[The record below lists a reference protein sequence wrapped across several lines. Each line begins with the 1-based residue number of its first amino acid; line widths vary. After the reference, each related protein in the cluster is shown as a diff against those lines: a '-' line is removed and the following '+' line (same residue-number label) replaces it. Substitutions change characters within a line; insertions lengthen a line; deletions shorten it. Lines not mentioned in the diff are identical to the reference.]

1 MQKRFQNAKKHI
13 IYMNERDDRTMGEMT
28 LKQKIGQMIVAG
40 FPAGELSKEIIGL
53 VREYKVGNV
62 ILFSHNIKCKDQ
74 LKALCDSIQKL
85 VKEETGEYA
94 FITIDQEGGVVRRL
108 PEGSVNI
115 PGAMALA
122 QTGNK
127 ENAYEAALL
136 TGQELRKLGINFN
149 LAPVLDI
156 NNNPDNPVIGVRS
169 FGPDS
174 AVVTQYGCEM
184 VKGYLDS
191 GIMCSVKH
199 FPGHGDTAVD
209 SHLSLPC
216 IRKSYEELEQEE
228 LIPFKEAFRYGATAV
243 TLAHI
248 LFPKIEKE
256 NLPVT
261 MSETMI
267 QGILRNRLGFQGLVI
282 SDCLE
287 MNAIKDYFG
296 TALGAKKA
304 IMAGVDLIFIS
315 HTAGLAAEAAR
326 EIEKAVESGEIP
338 MSRIDDAVERI
349 LTYKKR
355 YGSPNGDTGK
365 KSQKDP
371 QEFVKSLFR
380 DSVRFTNR
388 ERKYCHLLGENP
400 VFLSSFAYRSTL
412 ASSSVIDDLLFAAFM
427 QERFGGDAYS
437 FSIDPDSGE
446 INEILEK
453 VKRKGYTNLVIGTYN
468 GHLNRGQS
476 ALAKELEKLR
486 IPMVMAAF
494 RNPYDLDEVGDGVDK
509 IAAYEYSRQSFEAM
523 VPLLKQF
530 GCKRGNSMELH
541 MTL

>member
-1 MQKRFQNAKKHI
+1 
-13 IYMNERDDRTMGEMT
+13 MGEMT

-40 FPAGELSKEIIGL
+40 FPSGELSEDMIRL

-62 ILFSHNIKCKDQ
+62 ILFSHNIESRNQ
-74 LKALCDSIQKL
+74 LKGLCDSIQKL

-108 PEGSVNI
+108 PEGSVSI

-122 QTGNK
+122 QTGDK

-136 TGQELRKLGINFN
+136 TGQELRELGINFN

-169 FGPDS
+169 FGPDK
-174 AVVTQYGCEM
+174 AVVTEFGCEM

-191 GIMCSVKH
+191 KIMCSVKH

-228 LIPFKEAFRYGATAV
+228 LIPFKEAFRRGATAV

-248 LFPKIEKE
+248 LFPRIEKE

-267 QGILRNRLGFQGLVI
+267 QGILRKRLGFQGLVI

-287 MNAIKDYFG
+287 MNAIKEYFG
-296 TALGAKKA
+296 TASGARKA

-326 EIEKAVESGEIP
+326 EIEQAVESGEIP
-338 MSRIDDAVERI
+338 ISRIDDAVERI
-349 LTYKKR
+349 LSYKKR
-355 YGSPNGDTGK
+355 YAAPDADVGK
-365 KSQKDP
+365 KSLKEP
-371 QEFVKSLFR
+371 GEFVKSLFR
-380 DSVRFTNR
+380 CSIRFTDR
-388 ERKYCHLLGENP
+388 ERGYVHLLGENP
-400 VFLSSFAYRSTL
+400 VFLSCYAYRSTL
-412 ASSSVIDDLLFAAFM
+412 ASSRVMEDLLFAAFM
-427 QERFGGDAYS
+427 QERFEGDAYS
-437 FSIDPDSGE
+437 FSIDPDSRE

-453 VKRKGYTNLVIGTYN
+453 VKSKRYTNLVLGTYN

-476 ALAKELEKLR
+476 SLAKELEKLK

-509 IAAYEYSRQSFEAM
+509 IAAYEYSIQSFEAV
-523 VPLLKQF
+523 VPLFKQC
-530 GCKRGNSMELH
+530 GCKRGNSMEPH
-541 MTL
+541 MAP

>member
-1 MQKRFQNAKKHI
+1 MD
-13 IYMNERDDRTMGEMT
+13 ERGDVSMGEMT
-28 LKQKIGQMIVAG
+28 LKQKIGQMMVAG
-40 FPAGELSKEIIGL
+40 FPAGELREEMTGL
-53 VREYKVGNV
+53 VREHKVGNV
-62 ILFSHNIKCKDQ
+62 ILFSHNIKSRDQ
-74 LKALCDSIQKL
+74 LRALCDSIQRL

-108 PEGSVNI
+108 PEESVNI

-122 QTGNK
+122 QTGDK
-127 ENAYEAALL
+127 KNAYEAALL
-136 TGQELRKLGINFN
+136 TGQELRELGINFN

-156 NNNPDNPVIGVRS
+156 NNNPHNPVIGVRS

-174 AVVTQYGCEM
+174 TVVTEYGCEM

-216 IRKSYEELEQEE
+216 IGKFYEELEKEE
-228 LIPFKEAFRYGATAV
+228 LVPFKEAFRKGVPAV

-248 LFPKIEKE
+248 LFPRIEKE

-267 QGILRNRLGFQGLVI
+267 QGILRKKLGFQGLVI

-287 MNAIKDYFG
+287 MNAIKEYFG
-296 TALGAKKA
+296 TAFGAKKA
-304 IMAGVDLIFIS
+304 IMAGADLIFIS

-326 EIEKAVESGEIP
+326 EIEKAVETGEIP

-349 LTYKKR
+349 LAYKKR
-355 YGSPNGDTGK
+355 YASPHADTGK
-365 KSQKDP
+365 KSGKEPEQ
-371 QEFVKSLFR
+371 FVKSLFR
-380 DSVRFTNR
+380 ESIRFTNR
-388 ERKYCHLLGENP
+388 EKGYCHLLGDNP
-400 VFLSSFAYRSTL
+400 VFLSCYADRSTL
-412 ASSSVIDDLLFAAFM
+412 ASSRFMDDLLFAAYM

-437 FSIDPDSGE
+437 FSIDPDPGE
-446 INEILEK
+446 IGEILKK
-453 VKRKGYTNLVIGTYN
+453 VESKGYTNLVLGTYN

-476 ALAKELEKLR
+476 SLAKELEQLK

-494 RNPYDLDEVGDGVDK
+494 RNPYDLDEVGNGVDK
-509 IAAYEYSRQSFEAM
+509 IAAYEYSRQSFEA
-523 VPLLKQF
+523 VLPLFKQ
-530 GCKRGNSMELH
+530 CVCN
-541 MTL
+541 

>member
-1 MQKRFQNAKKHI
+1 
-13 IYMNERDDRTMGEMT
+13 MT

-40 FPAGELSKEIIGL
+40 FPAGELSEETIQL
-53 VREYKVGNV
+53 VREHKIGNM
-62 ILFSHNIKCKDQ
+62 ILFSHNVESRNQ
-74 LKALCDSIQKL
+74 LKTLCGSIQKL

-136 TGQELRKLGINFN
+136 TGQELRELGINFN

-156 NNNPDNPVIGVRS
+156 NNNPHNPVIGVRS
-169 FGPDS
+169 FGPDK
-174 AVVTQYGCEM
+174 AVVTEYGCEM

-216 IRKSYEELEQEE
+216 IRKSYEDLEQEE
-228 LIPFKEAFRYGATAV
+228 LIPFKEAIRRGATAV

-248 LFPKIEKE
+248 LFPKIGKE

-267 QGILRNRLGFQGLVI
+267 REILRNRLGFKGLVI

-287 MNAIKDYFG
+287 MNAIKEYFG
-296 TALGAKKA
+296 TAFGAKKA

-315 HTAGLAAEAAR
+315 HTASLAAEAAR
-326 EIEKAVESGEIP
+326 EIEKAVESGEISI
-338 MSRIDDAVERI
+338 SRIDDAVERI
-349 LTYKKR
+349 LAYKKR
-355 YGSPNGDTGK
+355 YASPDSEGEK
-365 KSQKDP
+365 KSQKEPGD
-371 QEFVKSLFR
+371 FVKSLFR
-380 DSVRFTNR
+380 ESIRFTNR
-388 ERKYCHLLGENP
+388 ERGYNHLLGENP
-400 VFLSSFAYRSTL
+400 LFLSCYAYRSTL
-412 ASSSVIDDLLFAAFM
+412 ASSSVMDDLLFASFM
-427 QERFGGDAYS
+427 QERFGGEACS
-437 FSIDPDSGE
+437 FSIDPDYGE

-453 VKRKGYTNLVIGTYN
+453 VKSKEYTNLVMGTYN

-476 ALAKELEKLR
+476 SLAKELEKLR

-494 RNPYDLDEVGDGVDK
+494 RNPYDLDEVGDEVDK
-509 IAAYEYSRQSFEAM
+509 IAAYEYSRQSFEAV
-523 VPLLKQF
+523 VPLLKQ
-530 GCKRGNSMELH
+530 
-541 MTL
+541 